1 MIKKKIRK
9 YLNLNNNEIKIL
21 SNNEIEMKNIKYIYK
36 KQKINNY
43 YIYM

>member
-43 YIYM
+43 YIYL

>member
-1 MIKKKIRK
+1 MIKKKIRN

-21 SNNEIEMKNIKYIYK
+21 SNNEIGMKNIKYIYK

-43 YIYM
+43 YIYL

>member
-1 MIKKKIRK
+1 MIKKKIRN

-43 YIYM
+43 YIYL

>member
-21 SNNEIEMKNIKYIYK
+21 SNNEIEMKNIKYIYIKNK
-36 KQKINNY
+36 K
-43 YIYM
+43 

>member
-21 SNNEIEMKNIKYIYK
+21 SDNEIEMKNIKYIYIKNK
-36 KQKINNY
+36 K
-43 YIYM
+43 